1 MTHGSLFSG
10 IGGFDL
16 AAEWMGWQNIFQVEI
31 EEYCQRLLAQNFPNV
46 ERHRDIREFDGKQ
59 YAGRID
65 IISGGFP
72 CQPFSQAGKR
82 QGKDDPRH
90 LWPQMLRIISEIEPR
105 WVLGENVSGIF
116 SWSGGLVF
124 DEIQSDLADIGYETI
139 PVRIPAVAVG
149 APHRRDRWW
158 FIAHSKSARKFGRV
172 GDIREEERGQGGTLL
187 QRTHGT
193 NSGFSS
199 NTKSTRTGED
209 NRRIRK
215 EFGGRSRGEG
225 ANKKESTAGD
235 GHASDPGREH
245 GMRTQNS
252 GELERQIG
260 SGNAS
265 ESQRSTGRDGV
276 RTASDTDER
285 GLRRGTA
292 QRQSG
297 HIAQQN
303 KDATNTNSA
312 GLERGISART
322 GSTDG
327 RIAEPSF
334 GGERRNEA
342 RSQWNRPWHEV
353 AAQFCGTFNG
363 LSYEL
368 DSFGGLSESIT
379 VTGQIMPYL
388 WEYIQQ
394 EKVWE
399 KIGGRNTVLGAEHL
413 FAVLWKLFERAEKQ
427 DKLPF
432 ESAEVQE
439 AFMRNVWIKRTSG
452 RASQRWEYQEQHA
465 AEHSNSLPHLSHE
478 IALEAKKLSDR
489 QAKNRVHRLKGLGN
503 AIVPQVALE
512 IFKAIDT
519 VDRYEQDRQ

>member
-1 MTHGSLFSG
+1 MLF
-10 IGGFDL
+10 
-16 AAEWMGWQNIFQVEI
+16 
-31 EEYCQRLLAQNFPNV
+31 
-46 ERHRDIREFDGKQ
+46 
-59 YAGRID
+59 
-65 IISGGFP
+65 
-72 CQPFSQAGKR
+72 
-82 QGKDDPRH
+82 
-90 LWPQMLRIISEIEPR
+90 
-105 WVLGENVSGIF
+105 
-116 SWSGGLVF
+116 
-124 DEIQSDLADIGYETI
+124 
-139 PVRIPAVAVG
+139 
-149 APHRRDRWW
+149 
-158 FIAHSKSARKFGRV
+158 
-172 GDIREEERGQGGTLL
+172 
-187 QRTHGT
+187 
-193 NSGFSS
+193 
-199 NTKSTRTGED
+199 
-209 NRRIRK
+209 
-215 EFGGRSRGEG
+215 RS
-225 ANKKESTAGD
+225 
-235 GHASDPGREH
+235 
-245 GMRTQNS
+245 
-252 GELERQIG
+252 
-260 SGNAS
+260 
-265 ESQRSTGRDGV
+265 
-276 RTASDTDER
+276 
-285 GLRRGTA
+285 
-292 QRQSG
+292 SG

-322 GSTDG
+322 GSTDE